1 MPVAAF
7 YNRPDINHVL
17 VADLAPS
24 QVCLAW
30 DSSRHSALIREY
42 VAIVLGLWQARL
54 SAQLKH
60 RRTSSQ
66 RG

>member
-30 DSSRHSALIREY
+30 DSSLHSALIREY
-42 VAIVLGLWQARL
+42 VAIEGYAKPFSRM
-54 SAQLKH
+54 AC
-60 RRTSSQ
+60 R
-66 RG
+66 